1 MVFVLIKSTFRF
13 YKRRTGIAV
22 IDSFLFYFFVGR
34 RHFNGTY
41 RQDVLPENANRSF
54 KKRTVG
60 TSSRLK
66 TNREWTR
73 IDAIKNVCERP
84 TLGRGAACCN
94 PIELPTDPAAAGRLP
109 SRSFTS
115 FKFASI
121 RVHSRLIICRELVP
135 TGRFPQ

>member
-66 TNREWTR
+66 TNREWPP

-84 TLGRGAACCN
+84 TLGTATPRCT
-94 PIELPTDPAAAGRLP
+94 PPDLP
-109 SRSFTS
+109 
-115 FKFASI
+115 
-121 RVHSRLIICRELVP
+121 
-135 TGRFPQ
+135 